1 MGLRAW
7 YTLFLLHLAYVCSFV
22 DRALLGMLVTP
33 IKMDLGVSDVQMSLL
48 IGVAFSVFYV
58 VAGIPIARLS
68 DRYARRNVIL
78 IGVLLWS
85 IATSAGA
92 LATSFAM
99 LFLLRAGVAVGE
111 STLSPSALS
120 MLSDLFPKHRLST
133 ATGLYAAAT
142 FVGTGVALLAGG
154 ALIDILTRQGGLTF
168 AGIGHMKPWQSVF
181 FLAGLPGILVVTL
194 MLLTLREPQRV
205 STSSGAVAEP
215 PRVAT
220 APPGVVTEPVPT
232 FAQFM
237 RYVFDNRAVYLRLTV
252 ATVMFSLMGF
262 ALSSWLP
269 AYFTR
274 TFGLSSTDIGARLG
288 VMIICGGGA
297 GVVAGG
303 LLGTALFKTRTDAV
317 CLLGMGSAVGAL
329 VFGAAVT
336 LAGHANLAFWLVLPA
351 FFFKSLP
358 NGVGLAA
365 IVLVTPSRM
374 RAQMVALYL
383 LLDSLVGFGLGPTA
397 VAVLTDFVFKDEAQ
411 VGRALATVIAVI
423 MPISFV
429 LYRSARADYRAMVG
443 SLEAADPRSA

>member
-1 MGLRAW
+1 MNRRAW

-33 IKMDLGVSDVQMSLL
+33 IKTDLGVSDVQMSLL
-48 IGVAFSVFYV
+48 IGVAFSAFYV

-78 IGVLLWS
+78 IGMVLWS

-92 LATSFAM
+92 LASSFAM
-99 LFLLRAGVAVGE
+99 LFALRVGVAVGE
-111 STLSPSALS
+111 SALSPSALS
-120 MLSDLFPKHRLST
+120 MLSDLFSKHRLST
-133 ATGLYAAAT
+133 ATGIYAAAT

-154 ALIDILTRQGGLTF
+154 ALIDVLTLQGGISI
-168 AGIGHMKPWQSVF
+168 AGIGRLQPWQGVF
-181 FLAGLPGILVVTL
+181 FLAGLPGIFVAML
-194 MLLTLREPQRV
+194 MLLTLREPHRV
-205 STSSGAVAEP
+205 HSARSEQAQQAS
-215 PRVAT
+215 AT
-220 APPGVVTEPVPT
+220 ASVPT
-232 FAQFM
+232 FAQFLA
-237 RYVFDNRAVYLRLTV
+237 YVFQNRAVYLRIIV
-252 ATVMFSLMGF
+252 ATVMFSLMGY

-274 TFGLSSTDIGARLG
+274 TFALSNTEIGSKLGL
-288 VMIICGGGA
+288 MIMFGGGS
-297 GVVAGG
+297 GVIAGG
-303 LLGTALFKTRTDAV
+303 LLGTALFRKHTDAV

-329 VFGAAVT
+329 LFGTAVT
-336 LAGHANLAFWLVLPA
+336 LVSHADLAFWLVLPA

-397 VAVLTDFVFKDEAQ
+397 VAVLTDFVFHDETR
-411 VGRALATVIAVI
+411 VGLALAIVIAVI

-429 LYRSARADYRAMVG
+429 LYRSARVGYRALVC
-443 SLEAADPRSA
+443 SLESAERSSA

>member
-22 DRALLGMLVTP
+22 DRALLGMLLMP
-33 IKMDLGVSDVQMSLL
+33 IKTDLGVSDVQMSLL

-78 IGVLLWS
+78 IGILLWS

-92 LATSFAM
+92 LASSFVM
-99 LFLLRAGVAVGE
+99 LFALRVGVAVGE
-111 STLSPSALS
+111 SALSPSALS
-120 MLSDLFPKHRLST
+120 MLSDLFPKHKLST
-133 ATGLYAAAT
+133 ATGIYSAAT

-154 ALIDILTRQGGLTF
+154 ALIDVLTRQGGISL
-168 AGIGHMKPWQSVF
+168 AGIGHLQPWQGVF
-181 FLAGLPGILVVTL
+181 LLAGLPGIVVVTL
-194 MLLTLREPQRV
+194 MLLTLREPQRMHRSPSERAQGV
-205 STSSGAVAEP
+205 SAIAD
-215 PRVAT
+215 
-220 APPGVVTEPVPT
+220 VPT
-232 FAQFM
+232 FAQFLQ
-237 RYVFDNRAVYLRLTV
+237 YVFENRAVYLRIAV

-274 TFGLSSTDIGARLG
+274 AFALSNTEIGARLG
-288 VMIICGGGA
+288 VMIMVGGGA
-297 GVVAGG
+297 GVIAGG
-303 LLGTALFKTRTDAV
+303 LLGTALFKTHSDAV
-317 CLLGMGSAVGAL
+317 CLLGMGSAVGA
-329 VFGAAVT
+329 VSFGMAVT
-336 LAGHANLAFWLVLPA
+336 LVSHADLAFWLVLPA

-365 IVLVTPSRM
+365 IVLVTPGRM

-397 VAVLTDFVFKDEAQ
+397 VAVLTDFVFRDETQ
-411 VGRALATVIAVI
+411 VGLALTTVIAVI
-423 MPISFV
+423 MPISFA
-429 LYRSARADYRAMVG
+429 LYQSARAGYRAMVC
-443 SLEAADPRSA
+443 SLESAERNSA